1 LNSLGILTGNRTA
14 LKGECFQVPQRK
26 SKAADQKKGVIETE
40 MSNLDTKHSSMKLA
54 ILLSKNHRLLSIAAM
69 LDVFETVNNYVR
81 EDSGV
86 PFFEIGLIKTACN
99 ETETYAGYHVSS
111 IDEAGKQDLIL
122 LPAFGNVDPQTAIRS
137 NGDAIN
143 WLKEQYNNGAAIAS
157 FCTGAFLLAATGLL
171 NHRPA
176 TTHIQAVNAFVKAFP
191 EVALQPKLVVT
202 EKDNVY
208 TSGGATSSFHLMLK
222 LVENYCGRDVAIRAA
237 KYFAIDMDREQQ
249 SYFSTFM
256 PVRNHG
262 DELVKLAE
270 QKISQSF
277 NTSNTIEQL
286 LVEVPASRRNLVRRF
301 KLATGITPIEYL
313 QRTRIEAAKRLLE
326 QSRQS
331 ILEVMLETGYNDLKS
346 FRQLFKKNVGL
357 SPKAYREKFN

>member
-1 LNSLGILTGNRTA
+1 
-14 LKGECFQVPQRK
+14 
-26 SKAADQKKGVIETE
+26 
-40 MSNLDTKHSSMKLA
+40 MTKLS

-69 LDVFETVNNYVR
+69 LDLFETVNIYMK
-81 EDSGV
+81 EKSGA
-86 PFFEIGLIKTACN
+86 PFFEISLLHTRD
-99 ETETYAGYHVSS
+99 TEPVHYAGYLTSS
-111 IDEAGKQDLIL
+111 IQGAGKQDLIL
-122 LPAFGNVDPQTAIRS
+122 LPAFGNVDPKTAVMANS
-137 NGDAIN
+137 EAIK
-143 WLKEQYNNGAAIAS
+143 WLQVQYKEGAAIAS

-176 TTHIQAVNAFVKAFP
+176 TTHLQAVNAFVQAFP
-191 EVALQPKLVVT
+191 DVIVQPRAVVT
-202 EKDNVY
+202 EEDNVY

-222 LVENYCGRDVAIRAA
+222 LVENYCGRDIAIRTA

-249 SYFSTFM
+249 SYFSTFL
-256 PVRNHG
+256 PLRNHG
-262 DELVKLAE
+262 DELVTMVQ
-270 QKISQSF
+270 QKISESF

-286 LVEVPASRRNLVRRF
+286 LVEVPSSRRNLVRRF
-301 KLATGITPIEYL
+301 KQATGITPIEYL
-313 QRTRIEAAKRLLE
+313 QKTRIEAAKRLLE

>member
-1 LNSLGILTGNRTA
+1 
-14 LKGECFQVPQRK
+14 
-26 SKAADQKKGVIETE
+26 
-40 MSNLDTKHSSMKLA
+40 MKNLA

-69 LDVFETVNNYVR
+69 LDMFETVNGYVK
-81 EDSGV
+81 EESGA
-86 PFFEIGLIKTACN
+86 PFFEISLFHAMD
-99 ETETYAGYHVSS
+99 TEPVQYAGYQTRPIQGS
-111 IDEAGKQDLIL
+111 GKQDLIL
-122 LPAFGNVDPQTAIRS
+122 LPAFRNVDPKTAVMANS
-137 NGDAIN
+137 EAIV
-143 WLKEQYNNGAAIAS
+143 WLQGQYKEGAAIAS

-176 TTHIQAVNAFVKAFP
+176 TTHLQAVNAFIQAFP
-191 EVALQPKLVVT
+191 DVIMQPKAVVT
-202 EKDNVY
+202 EEDNVY

-222 LVENYCGRDVAIRAA
+222 LVENYCGRDIAIRAA

-249 SYFSTFM
+249 SYFSTFL
-256 PVRNHG
+256 PLRNHG
-262 DELVKLAE
+262 DELVTMVQ

-313 QRTRIEAAKRLLE
+313 QKTRIEVAKKLLE
-326 QSRQS
+326 QSRRS

>member
-1 LNSLGILTGNRTA
+1 MR
-14 LKGECFQVPQRK
+14 Q
-26 SKAADQKKGVIETE
+26 KAYFRIENNQ
-40 MSNLDTKHSSMKLA
+40 MKKLA

-69 LDVFETVNNYVR
+69 LDMFETVNGYVR
-81 EDSGV
+81 DESGSS
-86 PFFEIGLIKTACN
+86 FFEIQLLKTN
-99 ETETYAGYHVSS
+99 DTDTVEYAGYHTKGLRDS
-111 IDEAGKQDLIL
+111 GMQDLIL
-122 LPAFGNVDPQTAIRS
+122 LPAFGNIDPKTAVMS
-137 NGDAIN
+137 NSEAIQ
-143 WLKEQYNNGAAIAS
+143 WLRTQYKEGAAIAS

-176 TTHIQAVNAFVKAFP
+176 TTHLHAVNAFIKAFP
-191 EVALQPKLVVT
+191 EVDLQPKAVVT

-222 LVENYCGRDVAIRAA
+222 LVENYCGRDIAIRAA

-249 SYFSTFM
+249 SYFSTFL
-256 PVRNHG
+256 PVKHHG
-262 DELVKLAE
+262 DELVTMVE
-270 QKISQSF
+270 EKITKSF
-277 NTSNTIEQL
+277 NKSNTIEQL

-301 KLATGITPIEYL
+301 KQATGITPIEYL
-313 QRTRIEAAKRLLE
+313 QKTRIEAAKRLLE

-346 FRQLFKKNVGL
+346 FRQLFKKTVGL

>member
-1 LNSLGILTGNRTA
+1 M
-14 LKGECFQVPQRK
+14 K
-26 SKAADQKKGVIETE
+26 
-40 MSNLDTKHSSMKLA
+40 KLA
-54 ILLSKNHRLLSIAAM
+54 ILLSRNHRLLSIAAM
-69 LDVFETVNNYVR
+69 LDMFETVNSYVK
-81 EDSGV
+81 EDSGA
-86 PFFEIGLIKTACN
+86 PFFEISLLHAMD
-99 ETETYAGYHVSS
+99 TEPVQYAGYQTKAIQGS
-111 IDEAGKQDLIL
+111 GKQDLIL
-122 LPAFGNVDPQTAIRS
+122 LPAFRNVDPKTAVMANS
-137 NGDAIN
+137 EAIA
-143 WLKEQYNNGAAIAS
+143 WLQGQYKEGAAIAS

-176 TTHIQAVNAFVKAFP
+176 TTHLQAVNAFVQAFP
-191 EVALQPKLVVT
+191 DVKMQPKAVVT
-202 EKDNVY
+202 EEDNVY

-222 LVENYCGRDVAIRAA
+222 LVENYCGRDMAIRAA

-249 SYFSTFM
+249 SYFSTFL
-256 PVRNHG
+256 PLRNHG
-262 DELVKLAE
+262 DELVTMVQ

-301 KLATGITPIEYL
+301 KQATGITPIEYL
-313 QRTRIEAAKRLLE
+313 QKTRIEVAKKLLE

>member
-1 LNSLGILTGNRTA
+1 M
-14 LKGECFQVPQRK
+14 V
-26 SKAADQKKGVIETE
+26 
-40 MSNLDTKHSSMKLA
+40 
-54 ILLSKNHRLLSIAAM
+54 
-69 LDVFETVNNYVR
+69 
-81 EDSGV
+81 
-86 PFFEIGLIKTACN
+86 
-99 ETETYAGYHVSS
+99 
-111 IDEAGKQDLIL
+111 
-122 LPAFGNVDPQTAIRS
+122 
-137 NGDAIN
+137 
-143 WLKEQYNNGAAIAS
+143 AAIAS

-176 TTHIQAVNAFVKAFP
+176 TTHLQAVNAFIQAFP
-191 EVALQPKLVVT
+191 DVIMQPKAVVT
-202 EKDNVY
+202 EEDNVY

-222 LVENYCGRDVAIRAA
+222 LVENYCGRDIAIRAA

-249 SYFSTFM
+249 SYFSTFL
-256 PVRNHG
+256 PLRNHG
-262 DELVKLAE
+262 DELVTMVQ

-313 QRTRIEAAKRLLE
+313 QKTRIEVAKKLLE
-326 QSRQS
+326 QSRRS